1 VGPLEYVAT
10 VWQVAILAMRV
21 DPEAVRIVEAHP
33 HGLLVA
39 FGVAFLGGASLLLGQ
54 SVILFLNRLR
64 PGRFVASLLL
74 NGAIFATGWILTC
87 VALWLA
93 ARFLFD
99 AQAGLG
105 PTSRIV
111 LLSTA
116 PFVLGFLVLMPY
128 VGSVLSRVLYVWS
141 LIIAVNAVEY
151 AFQLSFVAAL
161 LCVGLTWILMM
172 ALTST
177 VGRPIVAIRNRMW
190 ERVVGTS
197 RDARVADV
205 LLALPDRPAPVG
217 ADAERPS

>member
-1 VGPLEYVAT
+1 LR
-10 VWQVAILAMRV
+10 L
-21 DPEAVRIVEAHP
+21 DPEAVSIVETHP
-33 HGLLVA
+33 HGLLIA

-87 VALWLA
+87 IVLWLV
-93 ARFLFD
+93 ARFAFN
-99 AQAGLG
+99 AQAGLA

-128 VGSVLSRVLYVWS
+128 LGPVLARVLYVWS

-151 AFQLSFVAAL
+151 AFQLSFGAAL
-161 LCVGLTWILMM
+161 FCVGLAWILMM
-172 ALTST
+172 LLTST
-177 VGRPIVAIRNRMW
+177 VGRPIVAIRNRLW

-197 RDARVADV
+197 RNARVADLV
-205 LLALPDRPAPVG
+205 PALPHRPPPAGTDR
-217 ADAERPS
+217 ERPS

>member
-1 VGPLEYVAT
+1 VRPLEYLAT
-10 VWQVAILAMRV
+10 VWQVAMLALRL

-74 NGAIFATGWILTC
+74 NGTIFAIGWILTC
-87 VALWLA
+87 IMLWLV
-93 ARFLFD
+93 ARFVFN

-105 PTSRIV
+105 STSRIV

-128 VGSVLSRVLYVWS
+128 VGSILSRVLYVWS

-151 AFQLSFVAAL
+151 AFQLSFGAAL
-161 LCVGLTWILMM
+161 VCVTLAWILMM
-172 ALTST
+172 LLTST
-177 VGRPIVAIRNRMW
+177 VGRPIVAIRNHMW
-190 ERVVGTS
+190 ERVVGT
-197 RDARVADV
+197 RLDAPVAV
-205 LLALPDRPAPVG
+205 VVPALPERSPPAGVDG
-217 ADAERPS
+217 ERPS